1 MSNKDTKDKILSVAG
16 ALFAEN
22 GYDSTSIRD
31 ISKEAGVNLA
41 SINYHFKNKLN
52 LYREVMN
59 ASILNIQADVER
71 LGTQS
76 DNLKDFYWNLFKQF
90 TDNHESF
97 TNGFKLFMTNTLP
110 VSEEIIPSACAEDFG
125 PPGFKMMLELV
136 TREVGEEAPQSGREW
151 LVRTIFAY
159 ICHSSLMMSCSFVK
173 IMEDKVPFLQEDEK
187 RRSIDNLV
195 ESSLNF
201 LKEHPEKFSTDV

>member
-90 TDNHESF
+90 TDNQESF

-136 TREVGEEAPQSGREW
+136 TREVGEDAPLSGREW
-151 LVRTIFAY
+151 FVRTIFAY